1 MLPGYS
7 PAQPPEAMTGAET
20 VEMVMDRCRVSIRNE
35 VEACGWLTEQVR
47 EGKLKLSWVET
58 SPEYQH
64 RLHLRGEGFI
74 YIPCFPAAPRP
85 EAARYLG
92 ISTRALEG
100 WAVRGGGPRML
111 KLGSRVV
118 YRRRDL
124 DAWLATRERA
134 STSDRGQAA

>member
-1 MLPGYS
+1 
-7 PAQPPEAMTGAET
+7 
-20 VEMVMDRCRVSIRNE
+20 MDSLKSIAIIE
-35 VEACGWLTEQVR
+35 SG
-47 EGKLKLSWVET
+47 
-58 SPEYQH
+58 
-64 RLHLRGEGFI
+64 
-74 YIPCFPAAPRP
+74 AAPADPDQKFARP

-92 ISTRALEG
+92 ISARTLEG

-124 DAWLATRERA
+124 DAWLAARERA